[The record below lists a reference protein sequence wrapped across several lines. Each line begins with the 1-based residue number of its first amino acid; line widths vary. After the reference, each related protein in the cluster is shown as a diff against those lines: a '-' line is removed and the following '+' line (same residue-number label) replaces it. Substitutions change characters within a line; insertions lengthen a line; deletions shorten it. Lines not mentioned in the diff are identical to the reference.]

1 MLFCHFASPFKNDY
15 EKDMISAETGTSANC
30 LYVDMQIDLFKIYF
44 KQGNEVAQQ
53 QDLVL
58 FLYTGEKSA
67 KEQFV
72 HLY

>member
-15 EKDMISAETGTSANC
+15 EKDMISAETGTSASC

-53 QDLVL
+53 
-58 FLYTGEKSA
+58 
-67 KEQFV
+67 
-72 HLY
+72 